1 MNQNYYNNPY
11 YNNYS
16 NPYQQNMQTYA
27 PNTMQP
33 NRSELVFINGIDEA
47 RTYIV
52 APNKKVYLKDL
63 TSNKLFEKRADAQGL
78 YELKVYEVKEINQ
91 DAQSQFISKNE
102 LNDLESR
109 FNSKIDRLSDLIQK
123 SIVGQNHNGKQE
135 ILEV

>member
-11 YNNYS
+11 YGGYGNQ
-16 NPYQQNMQTYA
+16 YQPIQQPVSY
-27 PNTMQP
+27 NTMQP
-33 NRSELVFINGIDEA
+33 NRSELVFINGIEEA
-47 RTYIV
+47 KAYIV

-123 SIVGQNHNGKQE
+123 SITGQNTNVKQE